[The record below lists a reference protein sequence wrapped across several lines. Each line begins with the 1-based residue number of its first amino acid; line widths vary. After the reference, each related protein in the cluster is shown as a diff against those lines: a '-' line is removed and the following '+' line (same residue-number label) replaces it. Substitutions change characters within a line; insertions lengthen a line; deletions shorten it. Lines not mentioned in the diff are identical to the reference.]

1 MKLNSDKCFLL
12 VSGHKHECT
21 ICTVG
26 DSKIVETHCVKLL
39 GVLIDSKLT
48 FNDHLNLICK
58 KAARKINALARQCA
72 ILPFHKRKL
81 LVQAFFNSLF
91 ASSPLVWMFHSREI
105 NNKINKLHNRA
116 LRIIYRDEISTFEE
130 LLKKDGSLTIHHRNL
145 HLLATEIYKVHK
157 GIAPIFMSQI
167 FLNNDNSHR
176 ETRFKPTFYCPGI
189 PKTLKFGIETLRY
202 LGPKIWTLVP
212 DNIKSAASLAMFKKQ
227 IKKWKPLSCPY
238 RLCATFISGLGYI

>member
-12 VSGHKHECT
+12 VSGDKHECT

-26 DSKIVETHCVKLL
+26 DSKIIETHCVKLL

-81 LVQAFFNSLF
+81 LMQAFFNSLF

-105 NNKINKLHNRA
+105 NNKINKLHYRP
-116 LRIIYRDEISTFEE
+116 LRIGYRDEISTFEE

-145 HLLATEIYKVHK
+145 HL
-157 GIAPIFMSQI
+157 
-167 FLNNDNSHR
+167 
-176 ETRFKPTFYCPGI
+176 
-189 PKTLKFGIETLRY
+189 
-202 LGPKIWTLVP
+202 
-212 DNIKSAASLAMFKKQ
+212 
-227 IKKWKPLSCPY
+227 
-238 RLCATFISGLGYI
+238 